1 MKKHV
6 LVACLLTALPLTA
19 FGAGHK
25 HAEPM
30 SQNIQVVKAVPD
42 ASAVTSDAISGIS
55 NAAETKD
62 DEPTTRALSKAISK
76 SLAYRVSSTATPEVN
91 RMIREEMGQTIR
103 EVKSV
108 SVPDANAF
116 EDRKA
121 VGVAPATITL
131 DHMDISYPTVT
142 SVSPVV
148 QGKINSSLF
157 GYVKDLRKELETEN
171 MSNSD
176 KKNLVMYYDVKTDG
190 KGILSILIHTYTIM
204 DHGTEGDYYVK
215 GMTYNT
221 TTGRL
226 LSLSDF
232 GGIDTQ
238 AVNKAIQ
245 GQEAVAKQFND
256 SFTGFVDRP
265 KEFYA
270 HEDTSVVLLAQA
282 SHLNRNV
289 KKLVEIPVGVL
300 RVDTSQADKKSKV
313 AKQMKDM
320 KAAQEA
326 HDAE

>member
-1 MKKHV
+1 
-6 LVACLLTALPLTA
+6 
-19 FGAGHK
+19 
-25 HAEPM
+25 
-30 SQNIQVVKAVPD
+30 
-42 ASAVTSDAISGIS
+42 
-55 NAAETKD
+55 
-62 DEPTTRALSKAISK
+62 
-76 SLAYRVSSTATPEVN
+76 
-91 RMIREEMGQTIR
+91 
-103 EVKSV
+103 
-108 SVPDANAF
+108 
-116 EDRKA
+116 
-121 VGVAPATITL
+121 
-131 DHMDISYPTVT
+131 
-142 SVSPVV
+142 
-148 QGKINSSLF
+148 
-157 GYVKDLRKELETEN
+157 
-171 MSNSD
+171 
-176 KKNLVMYYDVKTDG
+176 MYYDVKTDG
-190 KGILSILIHTYTIM
+190 KGLLSILIHTYTIM

-245 GQEAVAKQFND
+245 DQEAVAKQFND

-282 SHLNRNV
+282 SHLNKNA

-326 HDAE
+326 YDAE

>member
-245 GQEAVAKQFND
+245 DQEAVAKQFND

-270 HEDTSVVLLAQA
+270 H
-282 SHLNRNV
+282 
-289 KKLVEIPVGVL
+289 
-300 RVDTSQADKKSKV
+300 
-313 AKQMKDM
+313 
-320 KAAQEA
+320 
-326 HDAE
+326 

>member
-1 MKKHV
+1 
-6 LVACLLTALPLTA
+6 
-19 FGAGHK
+19 
-25 HAEPM
+25 
-30 SQNIQVVKAVPD
+30 
-42 ASAVTSDAISGIS
+42 
-55 NAAETKD
+55 
-62 DEPTTRALSKAISK
+62 
-76 SLAYRVSSTATPEVN
+76 
-91 RMIREEMGQTIR
+91 MIREEMGQTIR

-108 SVPDANAF
+108 FVPDANAF

-171 MSNSD
+171 VSNSD
-176 KKNLVMYYDVKTDG
+176 KKNLDMYYDVKTDG

-245 GQEAVAKQFND
+245 DQEEVAKQFND

-313 AKQMKDM
+313 TKQMKDM